1 MSKPNYDV
9 TVDFVGGS
17 ASDVTQSMY
26 LITFKGIQILMDCGL
41 YQSNNLCRDYRI
53 NHNPIKGLK
62 PQEIDYIFISHAH
75 TDHCGALPRLF
86 AEGCRAKIIVPKGNK
101 NLIGLMLKDCA
112 KIFKSDAERLER
124 NFRMK
129 NVSPL
134 YLDDDVDLCLDYI
147 EEFDFG
153 EMYELTKDIH
163 FRFYHA
169 GHILASA
176 QILLQFQ
183 CGNLI
188 KRIGYTGDI
197 GEVHARQFCE
207 KCEELPF
214 VDVLIGES
222 TYSQLGRG
230 NNLPIAI
237 TQNILE
243 QIVNRCNKTPGAKVI
258 IPVFSLDRLQT
269 VLNELEMLRYH
280 THLPTIIVDAPLGIE
295 ISKEY
300 NRLSEDF
307 DKANRT
313 RWKRIWKDKNIIWN
327 TDYNT
332 SRYWQDAPCN
342 AIVLTTSG
350 MCCNGRSVAWLQKYL
365 PNKDSAIVFVG
376 YTGEKT
382 TADYVCKC
390 KPNAEVSIGGTRYR
404 KRAEV
409 TELASFSS
417 HKNYKELMNYY
428 SSGRFLR
435 LYLVHGNMDSKALFA
450 SAVENHLRVRNNTAK
465 VYAATQGLKI
475 TI

>member
-9 TVDFVGGS
+9 TVDFIGGS

-26 LITFKGIQILMDCGL
+26 LVTFGDIHILLDCGL
-41 YQSNNLCRDYRI
+41 FQSNNLCRDYKT

-75 TDHCGALPRLF
+75 TDHCGALPHLF
-86 AEGCRAKIIVPKGNK
+86 AQGCRAKVIVPRGNK
-101 NLIGLMLKDCA
+101 NLIALMLRDCA

-124 NFRMK
+124 NFHMK
-129 NVSPL
+129 NVQPI
-134 YLDDDVDLCLDYI
+134 YTDEDVDLCLNYI

-153 EMYELTKDIH
+153 EMYELTYNIH

-169 GHILASA
+169 GHILASS

-197 GEVHARQFCE
+197 GAIHARQFCE
-207 KCEELPF
+207 ECEELPF

-230 NNLPIAI
+230 NNVPIAI

-243 QIVNRCNKTPGAKVI
+243 QIIKRCLESPSAKVI

-269 VLNELEMLRYH
+269 VLNELEMLRKYVAM
-280 THLPTIIVDAPLGIE
+280 PTIIVDAPLGVE

-300 NRLSEDF
+300 QNLSEDF
-307 DKANRT
+307 DGVKKS
-313 RWKRIWKDKNIIWN
+313 RWNRIWKDKNIIWN
-327 TDYNT
+327 ADYNA

-365 PNKDSAIVFVG
+365 PSKDSAIVFVG

-390 KPNAEVSIGGTRYR
+390 KPNGEVSIGGTRFR

-409 TELASFSS
+409 VELSSFSS
-417 HKNYKELMNYY
+417 HMNYQELMRYY
-428 SSGRFLR
+428 SSGRYLR
-435 LYLVHGNMDSKALFA
+435 LYLVHGDMDSKALFA
-450 SAVENHLRVRNNTAK
+450 GAVEGQLRARNSTAK
-465 VYAATQGLKI
+465 VYAATQGLRI
-475 TI
+475 TV